1 LKKFITHFIADYI
14 EQKRYQDFPIEVI
27 RKAKECILDSIGCML
42 AGSKTREGRILQKS
56 LLFHE
61 KGISSILGFSRKT
74 AFFNAIFIN
83 STLVN
88 ILDFDDCYIGHPG
101 ATIIPPAIN
110 FAELMELTGKELI
123 TTIIIAYEVSIRLG
137 LGLRPIGERKYILG
151 HGTWQVFGSASIA
164 AKLLKLNCSKITNA
178 FGIAGANAPLPSVM
192 KTTDGLEGPTM
203 AKNNFGI
210 AALVGAQSGFLAK
223 NRFTGPKDI
232 FDDENDFWRMIGCK
246 KNNLDSTLMQN
257 SEKEFKILDVNFKMY
272 PCCRLTHSAIDT
284 VKEYFLKN
292 NIELKN
298 VEKILVKSLSPLS
311 KPPFTNMKPRDAN
324 EGRFSLPYALACV
337 LYKINPLEWYS
348 KKNINDSQLLD
359 FSEKVMI
366 EKNERADKI
375 FKKDPKEILSTVI
388 VIQKNKKEDKTQK
401 IIKNEKTEQTMQE
414 GVLLEKFL
422 QLSGK
427 CFKDERKAKML
438 AESIMELD
446 KVKNTK
452 EWLSNFQFFK

>member
-1 LKKFITHFIADYI
+1 MKRFITQIIADYI
-14 EQKRYQDFPIEVI
+14 SGKKIEDFPPEVI
-27 RKAKECILDSIGCML
+27 DKAKYCILDSIGCML
-42 AGSKTREGRILQKS
+42 AGIKTKEGKILLKS
-56 LLFHE
+56 LLHNE
-61 KGISSILGFSRKT
+61 KGSLSILGFSQKT
-74 AFFNAIFIN
+74 TLSNAIFIN
-83 STLVN
+83 STSAN

-101 ATIIPPAIN
+101 ATIIPPAIS
-110 FAELMELTGKELI
+110 FIELMELTGKELI
-123 TTIIIAYEVSIRLG
+123 TAIIIAYEVSIRLG

-164 AKLLKLNCSKITNA
+164 VKLLNLNCSKITNA

-192 KTTDGLEGPTM
+192 KTTYGLEGPTM
-203 AKNNFGI
+203 AKNNFGT

-223 NRFTGPKDI
+223 NGFTGPKDI
-232 FDDENDFWRMIGCK
+232 FDDENGFWRMIGCK

-284 VKEYFLKN
+284 VKEYFFKN

-311 KPPFTNMKPRDAN
+311 KPPFTNIKPRNAN

-337 LYKINPLEWYS
+337 LYKINPLDWYS
-348 KKNINDSQLLD
+348 KKNINDFKLLD

-366 EKNERADKI
+366 EKNEEADKI
-375 FKKDPKEILSTVI
+375 FKKDSKEILSVVVI
-388 VIQKNKKEDKTQK
+388 MQKNKREDKIQK
-401 IIKNEKTEQTMQE
+401 IIKREKKEQTMQ
-414 GVLLEKFL
+414 GVVLWEKFL
-422 QLSGK
+422 QLSGDH
-427 CFKDERKAKML
+427 FKDERKANIF

-452 EWLSNFQFFK
+452 EWLSNVQVFK